1 MHNFKIG
8 TRLTAAFS
16 FLLLLIFT
24 MASMGLWVMQSNK
37 DAIVNLTEVRLK
49 NERLIVEWGA
59 LMEVNMARTLAI
71 SKATDP
77 DVKAYFYKAISD
89 TTTHAAGV
97 LQALRDNLVDAEAKT
112 RYTDAYDKYIKFRDA
127 RVIALQ
133 AHESGNAA
141 VANQFFNHDINQLS
155 SEYKKSL
162 ATLLEYMQV
171 RINEN
176 AALIHHNNDFGR
188 LLLLAL
194 LVFSMLVGAALAYFI
209 TRSITR
215 PIMVAV
221 DLTRSVA
228 ARNLS
233 TLIPQSTGKDETSM
247 LMRALRDMSLSLTTV
262 VSDLQ
267 RDADSI
273 KTASDEIAAGND
285 DLSSRTEQQA
295 SSLAETAATMEEMT
309 ATVKQNADNAQQ
321 ANGLA
326 ASAAQVAVKGGDIV
340 ADVVITMNSIND
352 SAKKIVDIIGVIDSI
367 AFQTNI
373 LALNA
378 AVEAAR
384 AGEQGKGFA
393 VVASEVRALAQRSA
407 TAARE
412 IKTLID
418 ASVSATESGNVLV
431 AETRTT
437 MSDIVAGV
445 QRVTDIMGEITAA
458 SQEQSDGISQVNLA
472 ISQMDQVTHQNAS
485 LVEEAA
491 AAAGSLQEQATNL
504 SSVVATFKLP
514 GNQKVPP
521 VAPSPR
527 STKKAHD
534 LAEQNS
540 VSHTNLSAPA
550 LRQTT
555 TKTAAANKKSANTAP
570 VPTQKKALASPA
582 APAAEKPTRYT
593 MGKPSAS
600 ADDEWEE
607 F

>member
-8 TRLTAAFS
+8 TRLTLAFS

-77 DVKAYFYKAISD
+77 EVKKYFYSAISD
-89 TTTHAAGV
+89 TTSHAATV
-97 LQALRDNLVDAEAKT
+97 LQALRDNLVDTEAKE
-112 RYTDAYDKYIKFRDA
+112 RYTDAYNKYIVFRDA
-127 RVIALQ
+127 RVIALE
-133 AHESGNAA
+133 AHEKGNDA
-141 VANQFFNHDINQLS
+141 VAGQFFNHDIKQLS
-155 SEYKKSL
+155 QEYKKSL
-162 ATLLEYMQV
+162 ASLLDYMQV

-188 LLLLAL
+188 ILLVALLA
-194 LVFSMLVGAALAYFI
+194 FSLLVGAALAYFI

-215 PIMVAV
+215 PIMAAV

-233 TLIPQSTGKDETSM
+233 TVITVGKGKDETTM
-247 LMRALRDMSLSLTTV
+247 LMHALRDMSVSLTTV

-273 KTASDEIAAGND
+273 RTASGEIAAGND

-295 SSLAETAATMEEMT
+295 SSLAETAATMEQMT

-340 ADVVITMNSIND
+340 AEVVVTMNSIND

-412 IKTLID
+412 IKVLID
-418 ASVSATESGNVLV
+418 ASVSSTESGNVLV

-437 MSDIVAGV
+437 MGDIVAGV

-458 SQEQSDGISQVNLA
+458 SQEQSDGIYQVNLA

-491 AAAGSLQEQATNL
+491 AAAGSLQDQAENL
-504 SSVVATFKLP
+504 SAVVATFKLP
-514 GNQKVPP
+514 GGQKTPP
-521 VAPSPR
+521 VAPQPR
-527 STKKAHD
+527 STKKPLTAPSKQATAHGK
-534 LAEQNS
+534 S
-540 VSHTNLSAPA
+540 V
-550 LRQTT
+550 
-555 TKTAAANKKSANTAP
+555 AAIAQSSDGVSSSKKSIAAP
-570 VPTQKKALASPA
+570 VQTKKKTLTNQAAVPAST
-582 APAAEKPTRYT
+582 EPTRYT
-593 MGKPSAS
+593 MGKTSAA